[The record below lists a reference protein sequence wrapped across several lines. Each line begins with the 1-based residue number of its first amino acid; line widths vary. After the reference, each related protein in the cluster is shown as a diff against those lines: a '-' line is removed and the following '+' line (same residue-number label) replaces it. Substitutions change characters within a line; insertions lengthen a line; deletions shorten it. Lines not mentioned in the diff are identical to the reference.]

1 MRPPTPQQPG
11 YIAMSFADSWG
22 SAYNKSILAFTGRNK
37 VAVRELED
45 VVKGTSELVVSL
57 AELDKCNPKEARP
70 ADLSATLKAFSKQM
84 ANFAKARKKY
94 DTVLDT
100 AIKKTDK
107 DLHPQALREL
117 KVLKTQL
124 ALVASQI
131 DSAYSTETKQA
142 KAAMDKAGN
151 QLTAAQDKLR
161 AKGLDDAEVNAQS
174 YLLKAKKL
182 LLIYIPAGTV
192 AMKKAVAAIQQIK
205 ADPTPAT
212 YKTAMDKGGRDLS
225 QQFGNLCKVV
235 DDPNAA
241 DWSLVKKLP
250 DLRAYRATLA
260 DFGNGDKRSVPDD
273 WTKTQILVRLKE
285 FSDLVKAVAP
295 VHDIVVAEV
304 KKMK

>member
-1 MRPPTPQQPG
+1 
-11 YIAMSFADSWG
+11 MSFADTWG
-22 SAYNKSILAFTGRNK
+22 TTYNKSILAFTGRNK

-45 VVKGTSELVVSL
+45 VVKGTSELVVSM
-57 AELDKCNPKEARP
+57 AELDKHNPKEARP
-70 ADLSATLKAFSKQM
+70 TELSAALKAFSKQM
-84 ANFAKARKKY
+84 ASFSKARKKY

-131 DSAYSTETKQA
+131 DSAYTSETKQA

-161 AKGLDDAEVNAQS
+161 AKGLDDDAVNAQS

-212 YKTAMDKGGRDLS
+212 YKAAMDRGGRDLS
-225 QQFGNLCKVV
+225 QQFANLCKVV

-250 DLRAYRATLA
+250 NLQPYRNTLVE
-260 DFGNGDKRSVPDD
+260 FGNGAKRTVPDD
-273 WTKTQILVRLKE
+273 WSKAQILAQLKE
-285 FSDLVKAVAP
+285 FSDMVKAVAP
-295 VHDIVVAEV
+295 IHDIVVAEV